1 MSRYDFIIGI
11 DPDVD
16 RSGFCLLNVRTRNV
30 EVECLTFP
38 ELMRRL
44 TQFRIEC
51 EMKASHPRFCV
62 VVEASWKQTHNW
74 HTARGES
81 AAIAAKKGY
90 SVGRNHEVGH
100 KIVER
105 CEAFLIDCTEHAPL
119 KKCWKGKD
127 RKITHSEISQFIPG
141 FPKRSNQ
148 EERDAALLSWVY
160 SGLPVRLA
168 PGMRK
173 NKSNL

>member
-16 RSGFCLLNVRTRNV
+16 RSGVCFLNMIDREMTVDS
-30 EVECLTFP
+30 LTFLDILDK
-38 ELMRRL
+38 LMRAGKL
-44 TQFRIEC
+44 NEAFPEEC
-51 EMKASHPRFCV
+51 RRRFCV

-90 SVGRNHEVGH
+90 AVGRNHEVGH
-100 KIVER
+100 KIVEM
-105 CEAFLIDCTEHAPL
+105 CEMLGIECVEHAPL

-141 FPKRSNQ
+141 FPKRSNH
-148 EERDAALLSWVY
+148 EERDAALLAWIYAGFSIRIV
-160 SGLPVRLA
+160 
-168 PGMRK
+168 K
-173 NKSNL
+173 

>member
-16 RSGFCLLNVRTRNV
+16 RSGVCFLNVPER
-30 EVECLTFP
+30 EVTLECLTF
-38 ELMRRL
+38 LSLLDRL
-44 TQFRIEC
+44 TRFKKVGDEQGQ
-51 EMKASHPRFCV
+51 RFCV
-62 VVEASWKQTHNW
+62 VVEASWKHTHNW

-90 SVGRNHEVGH
+90 AVGRNHEVGH
-100 KIVER
+100 KIVEM
-105 CEAFLIDCTEHAPL
+105 CEMLGIECVEHAPL

-148 EERDAALLSWVY
+148 EERDAALLAWIYAGFSIRIV
-160 SGLPVRLA
+160 
-168 PGMRK
+168 K
-173 NKSNL
+173 